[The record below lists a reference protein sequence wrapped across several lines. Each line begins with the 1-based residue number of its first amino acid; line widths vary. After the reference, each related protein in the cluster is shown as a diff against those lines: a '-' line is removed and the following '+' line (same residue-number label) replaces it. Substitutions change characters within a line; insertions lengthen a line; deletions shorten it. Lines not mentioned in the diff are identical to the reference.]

1 VPTKPTRRKA
11 RKARFHARIA
21 GAQTAKEAFHE
32 ALRYLTAELADMH
45 NADEAEGDRLYAH
58 YAAELRRSG
67 DDVNRQ
73 RR

>member
-1 VPTKPTRRKA
+1 MQPKPTRRKA

-32 ALRYLTAELADMH
+32 AIRYLTAELADMQ
-45 NADEAEGDRLYAH
+45 NADETEGDRLYKH
-58 YAAELRRSG
+58 YAAELRASG

>member
-1 VPTKPTRRKA
+1 MQPKPTRRQA

-21 GAQTAKEAFHE
+21 GAPTAKEAFHE
-32 ALRYLTAELADMH
+32 AIRYLTAELADMH
-45 NADEAEGDRLYAH
+45 NADEVEGDRLYVF

-67 DDVNRQ
+67 NDVNRQ

>member
-1 VPTKPTRRKA
+1 MPTRPTRREG
-11 RKARFHARIA
+11 RKMRFHARIK
-21 GAQTAKEAFHE
+21 GAESPKAAFHE
-32 ALRYLTAELADMH
+32 AIRYLTAELADKH
-45 NADEAEGDRLYAH
+45 NADEAEGDRLYAF